1 LDDTDFVAFGFDD
14 FRGCLCCL
22 LDLAACLSCLN
33 FANTGEDL
41 RVVDEAR
48 VLGVFPFLSDAGCL
62 DDLVE
67 AEEGLFLDDVGHT
80 AGLFDVFAKREGV
93 FNDLDI
99 LDFFRDCAFAF
110 VTESGRKIFDLR
122 LAFVFDKLWRLEVF
136 DDP

>member
-1 LDDTDFVAFGFDD
+1 LDFDADFRASGDLADVLDDTG
-14 FRGCLCCL
+14 

-33 FANTGEDL
+33 FADTGEDL
-41 RVVDEAR
+41 RVVDEVR

-67 AEEGLFLDDVGHT
+67 AEEGLFLDDVGRT
-80 AGLFDVFAKREGV
+80 SGFVDVFAKREGV

-99 LDFFRDCAFAF
+99 FEFFVDSVFPF
-110 VTESGRKIFDLR
+110 VTEPGREN
-122 LAFVFDKLWRLEVF
+122 FDKPWRVEVF